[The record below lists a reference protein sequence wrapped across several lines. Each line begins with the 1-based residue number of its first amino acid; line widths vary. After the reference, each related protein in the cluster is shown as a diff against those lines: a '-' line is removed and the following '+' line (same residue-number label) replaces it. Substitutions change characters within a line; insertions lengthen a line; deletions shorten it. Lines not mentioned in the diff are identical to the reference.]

1 MIKFNINQKGNSMK
15 KYIITLTAVMML
27 GACATQEE
35 KSLSQKL
42 SEAVNNVERK
52 EVLYNACISEAE
64 WPAYSNKSKQNG
76 RMGIQYRQEMK
87 RKPEITEMKKLC
99 EQMANKESEN
109 KLSTSELS
117 QTCASKVS
125 SKKEKGWEGWTEHA
139 SRIESICTQMLN
151 LKTTN

>member
-15 KYIITLTAVMML
+15 KYIITLTAVMTL
-27 GACATQEE
+27 GACAAQEE
-35 KSLSQKL
+35 KGLSQEL
-42 SEAVNNVERK
+42 SETTNYAEQK

-76 RMGIQYRQEMK
+76 RMGIKYRQEMK

-99 EQMANKESEN
+99 EQMADKDSEN

-125 SKKEKGWEGWTEHA
+125 SKKETNRDGWDEHA
-139 SRIESICTQMLN
+139 TRVENICTQMLN
-151 LKTTN
+151 LRNK